1 MRHFF
6 FFCRS
11 DRIIELN
18 STLREQLDDAQASN
32 ETLSTDLQKLTSD
45 WEKMR
50 DDMNAKEDEWK
61 EEEQMFNEYCSLEHG
76 RMLNLWQDVAQVKR
90 MFTDMKSS
98 TQQDLNKIRGE
109 LSLASNDMV
118 TTCNGIVNAVKRSTY
133 AEVQYT
139 FIINKLYASFL

>member
-1 MRHFF
+1 M
-6 FFCRS
+6 
-11 DRIIELN
+11 DE
-18 STLREQLDDAQASN
+18 AQTSN
-32 ETLSTDLQKLTSD
+32 EILSTDLQKLTSD

-50 DDMNAKEDEWK
+50 DEMNAKEDEWK

-76 RMLNLWQDVAQVKR
+76 RMMSLWQDVAQVKR

-118 TTCNGIVNAVKRSTY
+118 TTCNGLVNAVKRSTY
-133 AEVQYT
+133 AEV
-139 FIINKLYASFL
+139 LYEV

>member
-1 MRHFF
+1 M
-6 FFCRS
+6 
-11 DRIIELN
+11 DLN
-18 STLREQLDDAQASN
+18 NTLRVQLDEAQTSN
-32 ETLSTDLQKLTSD
+32 ETLSTDLQKLTND

-50 DDMNAKEDEWK
+50 DEMNAKEDEWK

-76 RMLNLWQDVAQVKR
+76 RMMSLWQDVAQVKR

-118 TTCNGIVNAVKRSTY
+118 TTCSGLVNAVKRSTY
-133 AEVQYT
+133 AEVYYKMYSKL
-139 FIINKLYASFL
+139 FIIYMCINF